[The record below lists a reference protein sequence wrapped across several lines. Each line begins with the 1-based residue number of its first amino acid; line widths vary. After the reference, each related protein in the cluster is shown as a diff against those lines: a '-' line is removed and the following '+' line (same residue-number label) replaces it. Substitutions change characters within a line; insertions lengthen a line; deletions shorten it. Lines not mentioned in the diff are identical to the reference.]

1 MYDLH
6 SHILPGL
13 DDGAQSMQDTL
24 LMADMAARCGTRKIV
39 CTPHCSTDD
48 PNLSYRLEQI
58 INRTQQANAI
68 LYQERI
74 PIRLYPGMEFLCA
87 ENPSIFLE
95 RGDFLTLAGSRYLL
109 IEFSFDIRSSAIQD
123 AASTVARHGLIP
135 IIAHPER
142 YDCVQWTPD
151 MVRGWVSQGWL
162 IQINRGSITGN
173 FGQEAYDTAAWI
185 LYRRLAQLVAS
196 DAHGID
202 FRTPDLMQGY
212 HWALHN
218 CGQEYADVLFFDN
231 PRCILSNRLVE
242 TAFR

>member
-24 LMADMAARCGTRKIV
+24 LMAAMAARYGTKEMV

-48 PNLSYRLEQI
+48 PNLPQRLDI
-58 INRTQQANAI
+58 IIAKTRQANAV
-68 LYQERI
+68 LYHERI
-74 PIRLYPGMEFLCA
+74 PVRLHPGMEFLCT

-123 AASTVARHGLIP
+123 AASTVARYGLTP

-142 YDCVQWTPD
+142 YDCVQWTPEL
-151 MVRGWVSQGWL
+151 VRDWVSRGWL
-162 IQINRGSITGN
+162 IQINRGSLTGN
-173 FGQEAYDTAAWI
+173 FGQDASSAAQWI
-185 LYRRLAQLVAS
+185 LNRRLAHLVAS

-202 FRTPDLMQGY
+202 FRTPDLAGGY
-212 HWALHN
+212 RWVLHN
-218 CGQEYADVLFFDN
+218 CDKDYADLLFRKN
-231 PRCILSNRLVE
+231 PRRILSDRSVE
-242 TAFR
+242 TGVR